1 MRSRG
6 AGAASD
12 SLAGDGVNSTWTPLV
27 NPKEVT
33 RRGPSTGVVC
43 AAIFLLVMGV
53 IALVG
58 SLLSLLLYVP
68 LTAASSVEVSVRV
81 NTFRRNDLLSKFLA
95 HYGAC
100 RCVREIVVVWS
111 DQLNEPPSWLFT
123 TKKAVIE
130 RHPRDSLNNRF
141 AALRQPLTEA
151 VLSADDD
158 VFLSCRDLAALVD
171 AWSASPRQ
179 MLGPA
184 PRLITKADD
193 GAYRYLRW
201 WHVWWNGHYSL
212 VLTKLAVFH
221 RDYLDAYSD
230 TTNRIMTDIRKYVDE
245 HRNCE
250 DIAMSFLVANATR
263 APPSWF
269 RARYRDYGQ
278 SFASHAGISASQDH
292 IQIRQDCLR
301 TFAAK
306 FGRDP
311 LISTSHKVSDA
322 TVAWLW

>member
-6 AGAASD
+6 AGF
-12 SLAGDGVNSTWTPLV
+12 LAGDGGNPTWTPLV
-27 NPKEVT
+27 NPKESA
-33 RRGPSTGVVC
+33 RRGPSMGVVC
-43 AAIFLLVMGV
+43 AVAVLFVMGIV
-53 IALVG
+53 TFGTSVM
-58 SLLSLLLYVP
+58 SVLLHVP
-68 LTAASSVEVSVRV
+68 LTASSSVQVSVRV
-81 NTFRRNDLLSKFLA
+81 NTFRRNDLLLKFMA

-100 RCVREIVVVWS
+100 HCVREIVVVWS
-111 DQLNEPPSWLFT
+111 DQLNEPPHWLAAM
-123 TKKAVIE
+123 KKAFIE
-130 RHPRDSLNNRF
+130 RHSRDSLNNRF
-141 AALRQPLTEA
+141 VALRQPPTEA

-158 VFLSCRDLAALVD
+158 VFVSCRDLAAMVD

-184 PRLITKADD
+184 PRLIAKAED

-221 RDYLDAYSD
+221 RDYLDAYAD
-230 TTNRIMTDIRKYVDE
+230 NTNRIMTDVRKYVDE

-278 SFASHAGISASQDH
+278 SFASHSGISASQDH

-311 LISTSHKVSDA
+311 LTTTSHKVSDA